1 MKKKLADQYIRYA
14 LEFFDK
20 NKSLVSKDFESKV
33 SSFGPTV
40 YSVGVLPAVCI
51 YDDNEGRRVVNGAIW
66 SLLER
71 DPVLQKAS
79 NISCLKDYVVKSKD
93 DRQIKRERILAA
105 SVALKLAVRT
115 YNLPKQ
121 NKGGETS

>member
-14 LEFFDK
+14 LEYLDK
-20 NKSLVSKDFESKV
+20 NKNLVSKDFESKV

-40 YSVGVLPAVCI
+40 YSVGVLPTVCI
-51 YDDNEGRRVVNGAIW
+51 YDDNESRRVVNGAIW

-71 DPVLQKAS
+71 DPALQKTS
-79 NISCLKDYVVKSKD
+79 DISGLKDYVVKSKD
-93 DRQIKRERILAA
+93 DRQLKRERILAA

-115 YNLPKQ
+115 YDLPKDS
-121 NKGGETS
+121 KEGGPT